1 MLKSAVSGAQDVA
14 ALLRSAVQ
22 LHQAG
27 RLREAEPLY
36 KEVLGQAPGH
46 PDALHLLGVLAHQ
59 TGHHIEAL
67 ELIDRAIAASPSFSD
82 AHNNRGNILRV
93 LGRPDEAMA
102 AYRQSIACAPTH
114 ALPWSNLGNAL
125 RDLGRLEEAVRAYRE
140 AIARRPE
147 FAEAHLNLGIV
158 LQDQGKSAE
167 ALAAFEAATQ
177 ARPDFAPAHDS
188 LGNALREAGRL
199 TDAIACYRRAVALDP
214 AFTTGYC
221 NLGAALWHAGEFRE
235 AADVLQ
241 AALALDP
248 TRPEAHNHMGN
259 VCKSLGYLNQA
270 LSAYRQALA
279 LKPDF
284 AIAHFNLGVLL
295 GELDQPAEALT
306 EYRTAL
312 GFAPEFADAHS
323 NLGATLMRL
332 DRPDEAITAYRRAL
346 ELKPDF
352 EGAWYNLGNA
362 LLETLRPREAVAAF
376 EHAIDLQADYAAAH
390 WNRGLAHLTAG
401 DYADGWE
408 GYEWRWRVSDLKLTE
423 RQFGCPRWQGELLA
437 GKTILVHAEQGLG
450 DTLMFAR
457 YLPMVAARGGRI
469 VLECQAPLT
478 RLLEAMPCVAQVVA
492 QGDPLPE
499 THCHVPL
506 LSLAKLFGTR
516 LGSIPDEM
524 PYLPTWTWSNR
535 VPVLPEGKG
544 LKVGV
549 VWGGAAKPT
558 RKRSVPLSLL
568 EPLFG
573 LKGVTWYSLQMGEH
587 AAQLMDL
594 PEAKRPHNLGPL
606 IRDFSD
612 TAALVGQLDL
622 VISIDTSVAHLAGG
636 LGANLWVMLM
646 SAPDWRWVSGD
657 AESPWYPEARL
668 FRQPRPG
675 DWGAVVEEVR
685 RALSAAVQS
694 SQGDHTPGAPR

>member
-14 ALLRSAVQ
+14 TLLRTAVQ

-36 KEVLGQAPGH
+36 KEVLAVSPDH
-46 PDALHLLGVLAHQ
+46 PDALHLSGVLAHQ
-59 TGHHIEAL
+59 AGHHVEAL
-67 ELIDRAIAASPSFSD
+67 ELIDRAIARSPNFTD
-82 AHNNRGNILRV
+82 AHNNRGNVLRV
-93 LGRPDEAMA
+93 LGRPEEAIA
-102 AYRQSIACAPTH
+102 AYRQSITLAPAH

-125 RDLGRLEEAVRAYRE
+125 RDLGRLDEAIRAYRE
-140 AIARRPE
+140 AINRRPE

-158 LQDQGKSAE
+158 LQEQGKATE
-167 ALAAFEAATQ
+167 ALTAFTSATR

-188 LGNALREAGRL
+188 LGNALRDAGRL
-199 TDAIACYRRAVALDP
+199 EEAIEAYRRAVALDP
-214 AFTTGYC
+214 AYTTGYC
-221 NLGAALWHAGEFRE
+221 NLGAALWQAGEYRE

-248 TRPEAHNHMGN
+248 NRPEAHNHMGN

-284 AIAHFNLGVLL
+284 AVAHFNLGVLL

-306 EYRTAL
+306 EYKAAL

-332 DRPDEAITAYRRAL
+332 DRPAEAITAYRRAL

-352 EGAWYNLGNA
+352 AGAWYNLGNA
-362 LLETLRPREAVAAF
+362 LSEECRPREAVAAF
-376 EHAIDLQADYAAAH
+376 DRAIAIEPDYAMAH

-401 DYADGWE
+401 DYAKGWE
-408 GYEWRWRVSDLKLTE
+408 GYEWRWRVADLKLTE
-423 RQFGCPRWQGELLA
+423 RSFPFPRWKGEPLA
-437 GKTILVHAEQGLG
+437 GKTILIHSEQGLG

-457 YLPMVAARGGRI
+457 YIPLVMARGGRV

-478 RLLEAMPCVAQVVA
+478 RLLEAMPSVAQVVA
-492 QGDPLPE
+492 QGDPLPQADY
-499 THCHVPL
+499 HAPL
-506 LSLAKLFGTR
+506 LSLPALFGTR
-516 LGSIPDEM
+516 LGSIPDEL
-524 PYLPTWTWSNR
+524 PYLPSWTWSNR
-535 VPVLPEGKG
+535 VPVLPDGKG
-544 LKVGV
+544 LKVGI

-558 RKRSVPLSLL
+558 RKRSIPLTQL

-573 LKGVTWYSLQMGEH
+573 LPGITWYSLQMGEH

-594 PEAKRPHNLGPL
+594 PETRRPHNLGPQ
-606 IRDFSD
+606 IRDFFD

-636 LGANLWVMLM
+636 LGANLWVMVM

-657 AESPWYPEARL
+657 VESPWYPRARL

-675 DWGAVVEEVR
+675 DWAAVIEEVR
-685 RALSAAVQS
+685 RALIQTVQS
-694 SQGDHTPGAPR
+694 SEAV